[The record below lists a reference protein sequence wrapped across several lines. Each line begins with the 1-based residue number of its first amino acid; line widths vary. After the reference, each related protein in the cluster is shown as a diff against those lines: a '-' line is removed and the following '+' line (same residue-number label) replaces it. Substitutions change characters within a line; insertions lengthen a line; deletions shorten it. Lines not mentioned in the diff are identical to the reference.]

1 MSDTIKKYDELKQI
15 KTYSIEDDLE
25 KEKINIERNPKY
37 TSWIYEMY
45 ETYENTIN
53 IINLPKPKTQVTEVL
68 YMLLTRESINVRQMM
83 FDTGILNLTARIS
96 DLRTKYN
103 IDIIC
108 QDIKTK
114 NKFERKIS
122 YGQWTLSD
130 KEHAK
135 EVYLKIIK

>member
-15 KTYSIEDDLE
+15 KTFSIEDELE
-25 KEKINIERNPKY
+25 KEKLVTVFTLYDKSNK
-37 TSWIYEMY
+37 
-45 ETYENTIN
+45 
-53 IINLPKPKTQVTEVL
+53 LPKPKTQVTEVL

-122 YGQWTLSD
+122 YGQWMLSN

-135 EVYLKIIK
+135 EVYLKIIKK